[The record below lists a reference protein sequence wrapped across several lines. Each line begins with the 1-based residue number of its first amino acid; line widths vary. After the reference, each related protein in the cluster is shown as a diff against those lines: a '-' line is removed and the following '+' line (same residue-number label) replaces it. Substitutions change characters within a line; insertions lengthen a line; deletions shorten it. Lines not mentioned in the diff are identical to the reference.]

1 MTNPKLDLSK
11 LLPGE
16 GAPLHHWL
24 GQLRWNWQKLA
35 IKALHAAFKGQEGPT
50 GLLATLELGR
60 APGMTQLLTAG
71 ALGGRSWPAP
81 AGAWP
86 GDAAHPRQRLLL
98 E

>member
-1 MTNPKLDLSK
+1 MTNPKLDLCK

-60 APGMTQLLTAG
+60 APGMTQLLLEPLG
-71 ALGGRSWPAP
+71 AVPGPHLQEHGQVTLLTPGRGSC
-81 AGAWP
+81 
-86 GDAAHPRQRLLL
+86 
-98 E
+98 